1 MSLRRGR
8 GAARLLL
15 TASCSLL
22 AVGLLSTAAAIAQ
35 EEDTPKVDIF
45 LGYQWLHPG
54 GTVPAPFTP
63 RNAPAR
69 TKDR

>member
-15 TASCSLL
+15 SAFCSFL
-22 AVGLLSTAAAIAQ
+22 AVGLLSAAAIAQ

-54 GTVPAPFTP
+54 GTVPAPFHS
-63 RNAPAR
+63 AECACR
-69 TKDR
+69 TNDR